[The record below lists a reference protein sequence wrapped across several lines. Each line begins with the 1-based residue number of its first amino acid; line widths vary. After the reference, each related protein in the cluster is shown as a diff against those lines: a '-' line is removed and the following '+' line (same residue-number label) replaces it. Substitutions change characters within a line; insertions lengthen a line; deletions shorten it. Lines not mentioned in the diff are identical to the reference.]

1 MIHSE
6 EELRENLHWIEVFT
20 NQIERLKKEVL
31 PQSRQWYKLMAEGP
45 EEEIKRLRADV
56 DDYLARK
63 ECAKPRVRASTRQRK
78 RS

>member
-1 MIHSE
+1 MITSE
-6 EELRENLHWIEVFT
+6 KQLQRTLHWIEVFKSSL
-20 NQIERLKKEVL
+20 ESLKKEVL

-45 EEEIKRLRADV
+45 EEEIKRLQSDV

-63 ECAKPRVRASTRQRK
+63 ETAKSPARANTRQRK